1 MKTRS
6 ISIDSIST
14 HSSVS
19 GEKTVTMNGRFAP
32 QAADEKGQ
40 DGFDAMVFGSL

>member
-32 QAADEKGQ
+32 QAADQNGILREIKGQ
-40 DGFDAMVFGSL
+40 DGF

>member
-1 MKTRS
+1 M
-6 ISIDSIST
+6 
-14 HSSVS
+14 SVLPP
-19 GEKTVTMNGRFAP
+19 GAEMCVTGRFAP